1 MKSFQDL
8 TSLVRGP
15 VSERPLV
22 AIWDSAP
29 CHASLVD
36 GIPDMRRYYFDPE
49 YKLAVQTLLQER
61 FPEVLILPGVWP
73 DLGVVIEASAFGGR
87 ITWFENSAPY
97 IAPSLENLRAID
109 QVRPL
114 KPGEDGLT
122 ALYSIQLN
130 RMMESLRTRGRKM
143 EKLVM
148 SMGPA
153 EVAGL
158 VLGYDRLYTL
168 IYDEPRLASR
178 LLEIITDFILAWLR
192 LQESLIGEAEL
203 LIVADH
209 VPNQVKPDHLKQFIL
224 PYMKAIYAEFPRAIK
239 LYHNEGFHSPVHIE
253 MIQRFGFDIWHF
265 GSDQHRLEEIYPLL
279 GEKVVLFGGLNPHGN
294 LRNGS
299 AEEVRQETCACLK
312 AARGR
317 RLLLSSGT
325 GTTPDVIPE
334 NVKMMIQTAQ
344 DMPRRE

>member
-1 MKSFQDL
+1 MKTFRNL
-8 TSLVRGP
+8 ASLVRGP
-15 VSERPLV
+15 VPEKPPV

-36 GIPDMRRYYFDPE
+36 GIPDMRRYYFDSD

-73 DLGVVIEASAFGGR
+73 DLGVVIEASVFGGR

-97 IAPSLENLRAID
+97 IAPSLENLRALD
-109 QVRPL
+109 HLRPL

-122 ALYSIQLN
+122 ALYAVQLK
-130 RMMESLRTRGRKM
+130 RMTEAQRSRGREM
-143 EKLVM
+143 ERLVM

-158 VLGYDRLYTL
+158 VVGYDRLYTL
-168 IYDEPRLASR
+168 IYDDPQRLR
-178 LLEIITDFILAWLR
+178 RFMEIVTDFILSWLR
-192 LQESLIGEAEL
+192 YQQIIIGEAEL
-203 LIVADH
+203 LILADH
-209 VPNQVKPDHLKQFIL
+209 VPNQVNPEHMKEFIL
-224 PYMKAIYAEFPRAIK
+224 PCIRAIYAEFPRAIK
-239 LYHNEGFHSPVHIE
+239 LYHNEGFHSPAHIE
-253 MIQRFGFDIWHF
+253 LIQRFGFDIWHF
-265 GSDQHRLEEIYPLL
+265 GSDQHRLDQLYPLL
-279 GEKVVLFGGLNPHGN
+279 AEKVVLFGGLNPHGN
-294 LRNGS
+294 LRKGS
-299 AEEVRQETCACLK
+299 PGEVRQETAACLK

-334 NVKMMIQTAQ
+334 NLRMMVETA
-344 DMPRRE
+344 RAGL